1 MYISRWHHL
10 QLEKSEQQVFSS
22 FMTDR
27 SCWGHVCTCSE
38 VEGSPSRLLDC
49 LSSTYDAA
57 TSTPGLTEALLLGD
71 VVLVGL
77 ASVSAGLSFSA
88 LVMRTVP
95 GNFRPFR
102 KLHMHPVVS
111 EGSNI

>member
-1 MYISRWHHL
+1 MKD
-10 QLEKSEQQVFSS
+10 QF
-22 FMTDR
+22 
-27 SCWGHVCTCSE
+27 CWGHVCTCSE
-38 VEGSPSRLLDC
+38 VEGSPCRLLDC

-57 TSTPGLTEALLLGD
+57 TSTPGLTDAPLLGD
-71 VVLVGL
+71 VVLAGL

-102 KLHMHPVVS
+102 KLHMHPVIS
-111 EGSNI
+111 EGSVFRSKLVPH